1 MTLGPRLRIGLR
13 RSSLL
18 FWSATLAVAGATGL
32 FVSHQVSE
40 ASARAARLG
49 GLRDVPVAARP
60 IAAGRVLRAADVVMR
75 RLPAAAVPE
84 GALARS
90 PAGRPTLVPLATGE
104 VLLAEKLAPDG
115 VRGVAALLPAG
126 MRALAVPVDPA
137 GLALERGHR
146 VDVLATFDVES
157 AGDHGA
163 VGGEGNGRGE
173 SATADPMNS
182 DEPISAGAPTFPVAT
197 DAVVIDAGEESVTI
211 AVSPDEAPRV
221 AFAISR
227 GTVTL
232 ALTGSP

>member
-1 MTLGPRLRIGLR
+1 MTLGPRLRTGLR

-32 FVSHQVSE
+32 FVSHQLGE

-60 IAAGRVLRAADVVMR
+60 IAAGKVLRPDDVEVR
-75 RLPAAAVPE
+75 QLPAAAVPE

-90 PAGRPTLVPLATGE
+90 PAGRPTLVPLAAGE

-115 VRGVAALLPAG
+115 ARGVAALLTAG

-137 GLALERGHR
+137 GLALERGHH
-146 VDVLATFDVES
+146 VDVLATFDVDVGAGGY
-157 AGDHGA
+157 AGDSGEPGGA
-163 VGGEGNGRGE
+163 GSASGGGSEP
-173 SATADPMNS
+173 ATGG
-182 DEPISAGAPTFPVAT
+182 AGAPTFAVAT
-197 DAVVIDAGEESVTI
+197 DALVLDAGKESVTI
-211 AVSPDEAPRV
+211 AVSSHEAPRV
-221 AFAISR
+221 AFAIAR

-232 ALTGSP
+232 ALTGGA

>member
-1 MTLGPRLRIGLR
+1 MTLGPRLRMGLR

-18 FWSATLAVAGATGL
+18 FWSATLAVAATTGL
-32 FVSHQVSE
+32 FVSKQVSE

-49 GLRDVPVAARP
+49 GLLDVPVATRP
-60 IAAGRVLRAADVVMR
+60 IAAGEVLRPADVSVR

-90 PAGRPTLVPLATGE
+90 PAGRPTLVPLAAGE

-146 VDVLATFDVES
+146 VDVLATFDVEL
-157 AGDHGA
+157 ADDHGA
-163 VGGEGNGRGE
+163 VGGE
-173 SATADPMNS
+173 SATAAPMLN
-182 DEPISAGAPTFPVAT
+182 DEPTSAGAPTFPVAT
-197 DAVVIDAGEESVTI
+197 DAVVLQAGEESVTI
-211 AVSPDEAPRV
+211 AVSPDEALRV

-232 ALTGSP
+232 ALTGGS

>member
-1 MTLGPRLRIGLR
+1 MTLGPRLRTGLR

-32 FVSHQVSE
+32 FVSHQVGE

-60 IAAGRVLRAADVVMR
+60 LAAGRVLRPADVEVR

-90 PAGRPTLVPLATGE
+90 PAGRPTLVPLAAGE
-104 VLLAEKLAPDG
+104 VLLAAKLAPDG
-115 VRGVAALLPAG
+115 VRGLAALLPAG
-126 MRALAVPVDPA
+126 MRALAVPVDA
-137 GLALERGHR
+137 AALALERGHH
-146 VDVLATFDVES
+146 VDVLATFDVE
-157 AGDHGA
+157 
-163 VGGEGNGRGE
+163 VGEGGTAGTGE
-173 SATADPMNS
+173 GDDEGDGDPSAAR
-182 DEPISAGAPTFPVAT
+182 AGAPTFPVAT
-197 DAVVIDAGEESVTI
+197 DAMVLDAGEESVTI

-221 AFAISR
+221 AFAIAR

-232 ALTGSP
+232 ALTGGA

>member
-1 MTLGPRLRIGLR
+1 MTFGPRLRTGLR

-18 FWSATLAVAGATGL
+18 FWFATLTVAAATGL
-32 FVSHQVSE
+32 FVSQQVSE

-49 GLRDVPVAARP
+49 GLLDVPVAAQP
-60 IAAGRVLRAADVVMR
+60 IAAGRVLRAADVSVR

-90 PAGRPTLVPLATGE
+90 PAGRPTLVPLAAGE
-104 VLLAEKLAPDG
+104 VLLSEKLAPDG
-115 VRGVAALLPAG
+115 VQGVAALLPAG

-146 VDVLATFDVES
+146 VDVLATFDVEL
-157 AGDHGA
+157 AGDHG
-163 VGGEGNGRGE
+163 
-173 SATADPMNS
+173 
-182 DEPISAGAPTFPVAT
+182 AGAPTFPVAT
-197 DAVVIDAGEESVTI
+197 RALVLDAGEESVTI
-211 AVSPDEAPRV
+211 AVSPDETPRV

-232 ALTGSP
+232 ALTDSALNAYTST